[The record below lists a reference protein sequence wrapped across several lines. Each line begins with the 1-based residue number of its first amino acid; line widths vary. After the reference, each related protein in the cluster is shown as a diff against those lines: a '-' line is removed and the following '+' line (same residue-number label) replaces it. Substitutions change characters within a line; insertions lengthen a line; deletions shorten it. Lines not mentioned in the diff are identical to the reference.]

1 MQNDIKTKS
10 TDFLPG
16 KPSIDSVAKSA
27 TPPNT
32 DSNLQPAAAP
42 ASAHVIDLKKASVSP
57 VDSPLLD
64 SKPPEEPSN
73 IAPTPTM
80 GAQKEDKSDIEV
92 KPIFDQPT
100 STGGQPSPTTPPS
113 DSSPLQQEKTDIDN
127 LNLTDTTSHAD
138 AGKPAPPK
146 KSSKFKWILFAVL
159 GIIVAAAI
167 VVGVIYVLNTAV

>member
-32 DSNLQPAAAP
+32 DSNLQPTAAP

-57 VDSPLLD
+57 IDSPLLD
-64 SKPPEEPSN
+64 SKPTEEPAN

-80 GAQKEDKSDIEV
+80 GTQKDDKSDIEV

-100 STGGQPSPTTPPS
+100 PAGQPSTSTPEANPTA
-113 DSSPLQQEKTDIDN
+113 EKTDIDN
-127 LNLTDTTSHAD
+127 LNLTDTTNHVD
-138 AGKPAPPK
+138 TDKPAPPK
-146 KSSKFKWILFAVL
+146 NHPNSNGYCSLSWV
-159 GIIVAAAI
+159 
-167 VVGVIYVLNTAV
+167 

>member
-32 DSNLQPAAAP
+32 DGNLQPTAAP

-57 VDSPLLD
+57 IDSPLLD
-64 SKPPEEPSN
+64 SKPTEEPAN

-80 GAQKEDKSDIEV
+80 GTQKDDKSDIEV
-92 KPIFDQPT
+92 KPIFDQPST
-100 STGGQPSPTTPPS
+100 STPEASTTTP
-113 DSSPLQQEKTDIDN
+113 KTDIDN
-127 LNLTDTTSHAD
+127 LNLTDATSHAD
-138 AGKPAPPK
+138 ADKPAPPK
-146 KSSKFKWILFAVL
+146 KSSKLKWILFAVL

-167 VVGVIYVLNTAV
+167 VVGVIYILNTVV